1 MSDETARGCLQD
13 SYPFARAPDGAP
25 GGGGGGLNVQAL
37 KSVPEEDAGPT
48 RLGGMTL
55 RKRTFVP
62 LPALALA
69 LVSLTP
75 CPAEAQQALTF
86 EQARTAMDAA
96 EAEARRNGWNL
107 TILVADA
114 DGVPI
119 YLRRMAGA
127 STRSYEIAMAKVRT
141 ALAAGMATGDYGQA
155 LAAGRADTIP
165 NGITFEG
172 GYPVRMGGQI
182 VGAMSASGARGSEDA
197 QAVRAGLAAIGVT
210 P

>member
-1 MSDETARGCLQD
+1 M
-13 SYPFARAPDGAP
+13 
-25 GGGGGGLNVQAL
+25 
-37 KSVPEEDAGPT
+37 KS
-48 RLGGMTL
+48 
-55 RKRTFVP
+55 RTFVP
-62 LPALALA
+62 LAAIALALA
-69 LVSLTP
+69 TLPAS
-75 CPAEAQQALTF
+75 PAEAQQALTY

-107 TILVADA
+107 TILISDA

-127 STRSYEIAMAKVRT
+127 STRSYEVAMAKVRT
-141 ALAAGMATGDYGQA
+141 VLAARMPSGEYGQA
-155 LAAGRADTIP
+155 LAAGRVDTIP

-172 GYPVRMGGQI
+172 GYPVRMGGVI

-197 QAVRAGLAAIGVT
+197 QAVRAGLTAIGVT